1 MITNLN
7 RHEKSLEGKQAS
19 RESEQHAQD
28 ANVAEVNMVRRLM
41 SNLRIPINIMLPT
54 VAKEAEKIKLRGQ
67 RLLTEIRQSRFPLFI
82 SGGNRESVGLC
93 IPTDKLSSSV
103 IRHVKDSER
112 HLS

>member
-1 MITNLN
+1 
-7 RHEKSLEGKQAS
+7 LEGKQAS

-54 VAKEAEKIKLRGQ
+54 VAREAERIKLRGQ
-67 RLLTEIRQSRFPLFI
+67 RLLTEIMQSRVPLLI
-82 SGGNRESVGLC
+82 SGGNRESFGLC
-93 IPTDKLSSSV
+93 IPNDKLSSRV